1 VLQDLFTQVTEGRG
15 QVVGVVGEPGMGKS
29 RLLHEFRQT
38 LRARAATVLEGRCVS
53 YGGAIPYLPIIEII
67 RNNCGIVDGDGPG
80 IVADRLAAGLREVG
94 MPPTEWMPYLLH
106 LFGVKD
112 ESGAIDA
119 LSPEAVKARTFET
132 LRQLTLRGS
141 RLRPLI
147 FIVEDVHW
155 IDKTSE
161 EYLAS
166 LVENL
171 IAAPIMLVTTYRP
184 GYRPPGMDRSYATQ
198 ITLRPLPRPDSL
210 TVVQSA
216 LQGRGLSTSL
226 ADTILSRA
234 EGNPFFL
241 EELALSMGDQ
251 REPDHTIPHT
261 VQGVIMARI
270 DRLAEDTK
278 RLVRTAAVLGREFP
292 QKLLDRVW
300 DGPGALHPHLLELK
314 RLEFVYE
321 RAGIDES
328 VYVFKHALTQDVAY
342 EGLLTHRRQALHGA
356 AGLALEELY
365 ADRLEEFY
373 GALAHHFAR
382 SELADKAVTYLMRV
396 ADKAARVYANA
407 EALTHLT
414 DALGHV
420 QRMPDGSQRDRMLL
434 DVAQRKGF
442 SLYFL
447 GRFAESV
454 ECLLEHRARL
464 DRLDDPVL
472 AGPYYFWLAH
482 MYSRLG
488 RPELAVESARRA
500 IEEGGRCGDDA
511 TVGKAHGLLALEGH
525 WSGAAREGIEHG
537 RTAVARLEGTA
548 QQWWLGMAHIYM
560 GFDYVLL
567 GQWAEV
573 QQAAASAI
581 AVGEAISDTRLQCYA
596 AFITSW
602 IASMRGDGAVAVD
615 DAERSRKLATDRVSG
630 VYAAGFLGYAHV
642 DRGEAETAIPLLDH
656 AVREL
661 EQFGFPQWHGMFT
674 ASLAEAYRLRG
685 NTDRAFEL
693 AERGLAL
700 ATSCRY
706 WLGVGYAQ
714 RVLARIASDRGR
726 QDEAAARFADALGTF
741 TSIDARIEIGRVRIE
756 LAGLVADRH
765 DRPGALR
772 HAEEAESV
780 LRDMDAP
787 VQLARAHRLV
797 SELRHPAP
805 SGERP

>member
-1 VLQDLFTQVTEGRG
+1 
-15 QVVGVVGEPGMGKS
+15 MGKS
-29 RLLHEFRQT
+29 RLLHEFRKT
-38 LRARAATVLEGRCVS
+38 LSARAATVLEGRCVS
-53 YGGAIPYLPIIEII
+53 YGGAIPYLPIVEII
-67 RNNCGIVDGDGPG
+67 RNNCGIVDGDGAD

-94 MPPTEWMPYLLH
+94 MAPGEWMPHLLH

-147 FIVEDVHW
+147 FIVEDGHW

-171 IAAPIMLVTTYRP
+171 IAAPILLITTYRP

-198 ITLRPLPRPDSL
+198 ITLRPLPRHDSL

-216 LQGRGLSTSL
+216 LQGKGLSTSL

-241 EELALSMGDQ
+241 EELALAMSDP
-251 REPDHTIPHT
+251 REPGHAVPDT
-261 VQGVIMARI
+261 VQGVITARI

-300 DGPGALHPHLLELK
+300 DGSGALHPHLLELK

-321 RAGIDES
+321 RAGTDE
-328 VYVFKHALTQDVAY
+328 
-342 EGLLTHRRQALHGA
+342 
-356 AGLALEELY
+356 
-365 ADRLEEFY
+365 
-373 GALAHHFAR
+373 
-382 SELADKAVTYLMRV
+382 
-396 ADKAARVYANA
+396 
-407 EALTHLT
+407 
-414 DALGHV
+414 
-420 QRMPDGSQRDRMLL
+420 
-434 DVAQRKGF
+434 

-454 ECLLEHRARL
+454 ECLLEHRERL
-464 DRLDDPVL
+464 DRLDDAAL
-472 AGPYYFWLAH
+472 AGPFYFWLAH

-488 RPELAVESARRA
+488 RAELAVQSAERA
-500 IEEGGRCGDDA
+500 ITEGSRCRDDA

-525 WSGAAREGIEHG
+525 WSGQAKDGIEHG
-537 RTAVARLEGTA
+537 RTAVARLAGTA

-567 GQWAEV
+567 GKFAEM
-573 QQAAASAI
+573 QEAAARATT
-581 AVGEAISDTRLQCYA
+581 VGKAISDTRLQCYA
-596 AFITSW
+596 AFTTSW
-602 IASMRGDGAVAVD
+602 MASMRGEAAVAID

-642 DRGEAETAIPLLDH
+642 ERGEAEAAIPLLEH

-661 EQFGFPQWHGMFT
+661 EQFGFPQWHGLFT
-674 ASLAEAYRLRG
+674 SSLAEAYRLSG
-685 NTDRAFEL
+685 NTYKALEL

-706 WLGVGYAQ
+706 WLAVGYAQ
-714 RVLARIASDRGR
+714 RVLARIASDQGR
-726 QDEAAARFADALGTF
+726 HDDAAARLADALDTF
-741 TSIDARIEIGRVRIE
+741 TSISAQLEIGRVRIE
-756 LAGLVADRH
+756 LAGLAARRDDRLT
-765 DRPGALR
+765 AST
-772 HAEEAESV
+772 HAEAAEAV
-780 LRDMDAP
+780 LREVDAP
-787 VQLARAHRLV
+787 SHLDRAHPLA
-797 SELRHPAP
+797 SELRRPTP
-805 SGERP
+805 SLEKT